1 MPDEIT
7 IDSLTSAD
15 REMLLEIDQ
24 AAFGFDARDVDP
36 ETDTALIE
44 WDRAWGARR
53 NGELAAIY
61 VVFSFGL
68 SVPARPPQVATVV
81 PMAGLSWV
89 AVHPDHRRRGVLSA
103 MIRHHLR
110 DIRESGRGEPVSCL
124 FASEARIYGRY
135 GYGLSTQSRRL
146 ALPRGTTLRP
156 LRDAGRV
163 TTRFEALNRERHGKI
178 VEQVYDAACLLRPGH
193 TVRPTAHQEH
203 ALEDPPSRRPS
214 GAEALRIV
222 TVHKDGAPTGYALLR
237 RAPSWGEQEP
247 EGKVRIVD
255 AHALDPQSGHAL
267 WNRLVTFDLM
277 EEVTTPPLALDHPL
291 TVWAAESAAQQLFGP
306 ALWTRLVDVGA
317 ALTARGYSR
326 DTDVVLEVSDDL
338 CPWNAARWRLTAGP
352 DGALCEQTTAAADL
366 ALDVRELG
374 SAYLGGTTL
383 ASLGAAGLVDERTPG
398 ALAACSAA
406 WRSTVLPATP
416 YMF

>member
-1 MPDEIT
+1 MPEEIT

-24 AAFGFDARDVDP
+24 AAFGFDARDMDP
-36 ETDTALIE
+36 ESDTAVIE

-68 SVPARPPQVATVV
+68 SVPARPPQMATVV

-89 AVHPDHRRRGVLSA
+89 AVHPDHRRRGLLSA
-103 MIRHHLR
+103 MIRHHLH
-110 DIRESGRGEPVSCL
+110 DIHESGRGERVSCL
-124 FASEARIYGRY
+124 FASESRIYGRF
-135 GYGLSTQSRRL
+135 GYGLSTESRRL

-156 LRDAGRV
+156 LREPGPV
-163 TTRFEALNRERHGKI
+163 TTRFEALDRERHRKI
-178 VEQVYDAACLLRPGH
+178 VEQVYDAACLLRPGN
-193 TVRPTAHQEH
+193 TVRPAAHWQH
-203 ALEDPPSRRPS
+203 ALEDPLSRRPS
-214 GAEALRIV
+214 GAEALKIV
-222 TVHKDGAPTGYALLR
+222 TVHKDGTPTGYALLR
-237 RAPSWGEQEP
+237 RSPSWGEQTP
-247 EGKVRIVD
+247 EGKVRVVD

-267 WNRLVTFDLM
+267 WSRLIAFDLM

-291 TVWAAESAAQQLFGP
+291 TVWAAESAAQQHFGL
-306 ALWTRLVDVGA
+306 ALWTRLVDVAA

-326 DTDVVLEVSDDL
+326 DIDVVLDVSDDL

-352 DGALCEQTTAAADL
+352 EGAVCEQTTAAADL

-383 ASLGAAGLVDERTPG
+383 ASLGTAGLVEERTPG
-398 ALAACSAA
+398 ALAACSTA